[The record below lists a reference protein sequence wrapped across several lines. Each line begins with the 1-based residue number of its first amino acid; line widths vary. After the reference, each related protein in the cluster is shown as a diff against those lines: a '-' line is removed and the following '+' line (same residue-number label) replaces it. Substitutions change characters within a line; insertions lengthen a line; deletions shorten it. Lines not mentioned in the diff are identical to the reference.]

1 MFFLRGEILLMVQK
15 SGYSNHLGGNLTHI
29 NNEIFTIS
37 TGEVGGLS
45 TNIYD
50 GFYDHPNGGLVVWS
64 DF

>member
-1 MFFLRGEILLMVQK
+1 MVQK

-37 TGEVGGLS
+37 TGEVGGLFTS
-45 TNIYD
+45 IYD
-50 GFYDHPNGGLVVWS
+50 GFYDHPNGGLVVWP